1 MEIDILRSQHD
12 GEEKTSEETNH
23 ENSHC
28 IDDTDGERKS
38 FFIRNDGIPLNEV
51 RLWAG
56 DELRSLNGQTEF
68 ILRAAVKD
76 RGRLKKPEPEIERR
90 ASIFQS

>member
-1 MEIDILRSQHD
+1 MKIAIVSMIQM
-12 GEEKTSEETNH
+12 
-23 ENSHC
+23 
-28 IDDTDGERKS
+28 GERKS

-90 ASIFQS
+90 AKHFPIVE